1 MESFGVVPEI
11 CWNSFEEQIQY
22 DQETNAMAQL
32 LEGQIFGYDQVR
44 EQQSSGLMSMLWPYN
59 EASAYCYLSDPNANY
74 EGINYHAME
83 DEQLAA
89 SFFQIDAGN
98 PFEGFIS
105 PNEVNSDESTECN
118 AANELELQN
127 WRMIQA
133 DECNADVV
141 PAERLQ
147 KKTRV
152 QKATKNS
159 RSKKKQKGSRGGSD
173 EEESNAGINVQSTS
187 SYSSEEDYLNASQD
201 VTEGGSVSSCSKGP
215 SALNLNGKVRAGRG
229 AATDPQSLYA
239 RKRRERINERLR
251 ILQNLVPNG
260 TKVDISTMLDE
271 AVQYVKFL
279 QLQIKLLSSDELWM
293 YAPLAYNGMNI
304 GLDLMIP
311 TNKL

>member
-11 CWNSFEEQIQY
+11 CWNSFEEPVQY
-22 DQETNAMAQL
+22 DQETNTMAQL

-59 EASAYCYLSDPNANY
+59 EASAYCYLTDPNANY

-83 DEQLAA
+83 DEQLAS
-89 SFFQIDAGN
+89 SFFQIDTAVN

-105 PNEVNSDESTECN
+105 PNEVNSDESTDCN

-127 WRMIQA
+127 WRKINQV
-133 DECNADVV
+133 DV
-141 PAERLQ
+141 PTERLQ
-147 KKTRV
+147 KKARV

-159 RSKKKQKGSRGGSD
+159 RSKKKPKGSRGGSD

-187 SYSSEEDYLNASQD
+187 SYSSEEDYVNASQD
-201 VTEGGSVSSCSKGP
+201 ITEGGSVSSSSKGS

-293 YAPLAYNGMNI
+293 YAPLAYNGMNL